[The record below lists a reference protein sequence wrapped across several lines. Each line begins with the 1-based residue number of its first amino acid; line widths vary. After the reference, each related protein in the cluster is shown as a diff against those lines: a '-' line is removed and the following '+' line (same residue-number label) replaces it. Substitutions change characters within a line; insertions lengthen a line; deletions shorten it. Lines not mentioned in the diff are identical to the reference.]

1 MEKGKLGRF
10 VQKYNL
16 AGLVES
22 VKWETKDNA
31 LTTAFISDDKSVL
44 GKVTMTDFGYGDT
57 TFGVY
62 DTSKLTKMLSVLG
75 ESIDFEIS
83 DVDGKAVSLKFK
95 DGSTSINYMLADLSV
110 IPNVPDLKQ
119 LPTFNIKIKLDE
131 NFITKFIRAKSA
143 LTDENNFTFVAKD
156 GKCQIILGHSNIN
169 TNRISIDVDCECE
182 GSINP
187 ISFSATYLKEILV
200 ARNEFAAYFVNSE
213 LRSSIKITG
222 LPCLTNGAY
231 NSLITFLAFS
241 DFVPTTTL
249 SGFMKSST
257 ATPSLKNSGLLT
269 TSNSP
274 L

>member
-1 MEKGKLGRF
+1 MEKQKLNRF
-10 VQKYNL
+10 VQKYTL

-22 VKWETKDNA
+22 VKWESKDGS
-31 LTTAFISDDKSVL
+31 LSTSFISDDKSVL
-44 GKVTMTDFGYGDT
+44 GSVSMKEFDGSDATL
-57 TFGVY
+57 GVY
-62 DTSKLTKMLSVLG
+62 DTTKLTKMLSVLG
-75 ESIDFEIS
+75 DGVDFAIQDIE
-83 DVDGKAVSLKFK
+83 GKAVSLKFK
-95 DGSTSINYMLADLSV
+95 DKSTSVNYMLADLSV

-200 ARNEFAAYFVNSE
+200 ANKEAKDAILEISSQGLSHIHFEVDAY
-213 LRSSIKITG
+213 T
-222 LPCLTNGAY
+222 
-231 NSLITFLAFS
+231 S
-241 DFVPTTTL
+241 DYYLVEI
-249 SGFMKSST
+249 
-257 ATPSLKNSGLLT
+257 AN
-269 TSNSP
+269 
-274 L
+274 